1 MNDLS
6 CLASSL
12 LEVRELKFIFT
23 LFSGPNLGVKI
34 VMPDSAI
41 ILTAI
46 RVALF
51 VPALSVIW
59 INFTISALIELAD
72 ELWIASGGLSLC
84 FPVFVLGFIIPVLIV
99 ALCVLG
105 LIPFAELIACIV
117 LFLIINFV
125 LLIPDFINDTS
136 ASVPEHVVVTILV
149 PDLFIFPEF
158 PLTDLCPLPSLF
170 FGGGGGL
177 LFCAVVFDTL
187 TVKINTFHGA

>member
-23 LFSGPNLGVKI
+23 LFSGPNLGVEI
-34 VMPDSAI
+34 VMPDTAL

-158 PLTDLCPLPSLF
+158 PLTDLCPLLSLF

-177 LFCAVVFDTL
+177 LFCAVVFDSL